1 MQHEGNESAKI
12 EQLLGELG
20 RISPPFLNSKEKL
33 KQLAATL
40 YLLSDQLSETPEVEA
55 AAALETNAP
64 LTPQEQPWAPA
75 SNLQPNHTD
84 WSNPIPDLDIEAA
97 LMESEVP
104 VPPAETATP
113 DFKADSK
120 PEPVLPPVPE
130 SIPVQEVP
138 PAREPEILPELPA
151 EPALP
156 PAPEAIPTPSIPP
169 APKTEVLPEA
179 PAEPILP
186 PAPEAIPTPQ
196 IPPAPKPEV
205 LPEAPAEPV
214 LPPKSETT
222 PVPPATPP
230 AAAPTASRDLHKS
243 LALVKRIEFINR
255 LFSGKDDEWQRFC
268 QQVNRAA
275 HTEEALS
282 IYREHFIRLGWEKQT
297 DSADQLK
304 QSIVKVCA

>member
-40 YLLSDQLSETPEVEA
+40 YLLSDQLNETPEDEA
-55 AAALETNAP
+55 ETALETSATA
-64 LTPQEQPWAPA
+64 TPQEQLWTPVP
-75 SNLQPNHTD
+75 NLQPNHTD
-84 WSNPIPDLDIEAA
+84 WSNPIPDLDFEAA
-97 LMESEVP
+97 LTESESP
-104 VPPAETATP
+104 LPTAETAAP
-113 DFKADSK
+113 DFKPEVKS
-120 PEPVLPPVPE
+120 EPVLPPAPE
-130 SIPVQEVP
+130 SIPVQEIP
-138 PAREPEILPELPA
+138 PTPEPQIMPEAPV

-156 PAPEAIPTPSIPP
+156 PAPEPIPTLI
-169 APKTEVLPEA
+169 
-179 PAEPILP
+179 
-186 PAPEAIPTPQ
+186 

-214 LPPKSETT
+214 LPPKIET
-222 PVPPATPP
+222 PVIPPVTPP
-230 AAAPTASRDLHKS
+230 AAAPSASRDLHKS

-275 HTEEALS
+275 HAEEALS